1 MISTAF
7 AYVPPKKQA
16 DCKRLALRFLA
27 AFLLTS
33 GVCHANTG
41 IAQLLTPQNGSQVS
55 GYPAVQFSWTSVPD
69 ALQYVLWV
77 GTTQGSYN
85 ILYVATQS
93 TSTSSLIP
101 PAQSYYAR
109 IWTQT
114 SSGWFY
120 QDSTFSTTATA
131 YLTSPANGAIGVDPR
146 VQTFT
151 WTSIPN
157 VIWYQLYIGT
167 TPGGNDVYNS
177 WGVTVTSLTL
187 HLSLNSNFT
196 YYARLFTDVGG
207 KWTYT
212 DSHFTTGVGIA
223 HLITPANGSQVAG
236 YPAVQFTWNSV
247 VGATDYVLWVGTAP
261 GTYNVLY
268 DSTTSTNTSAPI
280 APGRTYYVRMWTEV
294 GSTWFYQDTTFST
307 TPVAYML
314 SPENGA
320 TGIDPTLPITFSW
333 TSVPQVIWYQIYI
346 GTSPGSNNVYNSWGV
361 TTTTLTVNLSWQS
374 NFTYYVRLFTDVGGQ
389 WRYSDSTFNTGTGIA
404 HLQSPINGAT
414 NVSQFQ
420 LFTWNAVPSALAYS
434 LIISPTNYG
443 VRDMFADT
451 WAPIVSSRYVWGLL
465 PSTYYYA
472 DMCTQFTSGWRCS
485 QSTFT
490 TGPAGALPNR
500 QQFYNTVQSLTSQVR
515 LMTQGM
521 TNHAIPG
528 TPLYEEMI
536 DHGQNPNEVTCGYYS
551 ITLLD
556 QMTPNQILGRYRELT
571 LDGVDGHV
579 IAEYW
584 DPFNNKW
591 QIADST
597 FGLIYFNPQ
606 TEMGQGAEDVNA
618 LLLSGDLS
626 DIDFFWVTNNG
637 SAYMTNYYMDPITLY
652 NNVYPFGD
660 INDSSL
666 VLNYVPNSP
675 LPYLN
680 PSSLSVQGTYGIYVF
695 QFANQTDQLT
705 INNAGTIVTV
715 TPGNTEGWA
724 AGIELWQGWY
734 VTSQVPPGM
743 NMYTFKRI
751 LF

>member
-1 MISTAF
+1 MISTVF
-7 AYVPPKKQA
+7 AYVSPKK
-16 DCKRLALRFLA
+16 LA
-27 AFLLTS
+27 AFKLLVLCLLGVVLLTS
-33 GVCHANTG
+33 GVCYANTG
-41 IAQLLTPQNGSQVS
+41 IAQLLTPQNGSQVL
-55 GYPAVQFSWTSVPD
+55 GYPAVQFTWTGVSD

-85 ILYVATQS
+85 ILYFATQS
-93 TSTSSLIP
+93 TGTSSLIP
-101 PAQSYYAR
+101 PAQTYYVR

-131 YLTSPANGAIGVDPR
+131 YLTSPANGATGIDPR

-187 HLSLNSNFT
+187 HLSLNSDFT

-212 DSHFTTGVGIA
+212 DSHFATGVGIA

-236 YPAVQFTWNSV
+236 YPAVQFSWNSV
-247 VGATDYVLWVGTAP
+247 MGASDYVLWVGTAP

-268 DSTTSTNTSAPI
+268 DSTTSTSTSAPI
-280 APGRTYYVRMWTEV
+280 PPGQTYYVRMWTLV
-294 GSTWFYQDTTFST
+294 GSTWYYQDTTFNT
-307 TPVAYML
+307 TPIAYML
-314 SPENGA
+314 SPANGA
-320 TGIDPTLPITFSW
+320 TGIDPTLPIAFSW
-333 TSVPQVIWYQIYI
+333 TSVPQAIWYQIYI
-346 GTSPGSNNVYNSWGV
+346 GTSPGSNNIYNSWGV

-389 WRYSDSTFNTGTGIA
+389 WRYSDTTFSTGTGTA

-420 LFTWNAVPSALAYS
+420 LFAWNAVPNALAYS
-434 LIISPTNYG
+434 LIVSPTNYG
-443 VRDMFADT
+443 VRDMFADDWVPT
-451 WAPIVSSRYVWGLL
+451 VSSRYVWGLL
-465 PSTYYYA
+465 PNTYYYA
-472 DMCTQFTSGWRCS
+472 DMCTQFTSGWKCS

-490 TGPAGALPNR
+490 TGPAGAVPNR
-500 QQFYNTVQSLTSQVR
+500 QQFYSEVQSLTAQVR

-521 TNHAIPG
+521 TNHATPG
-528 TPLYEEMI
+528 TPLYQEMI
-536 DHGQNPNEVTCGYYS
+536 DHGQNPNDVTCGYYS

-556 QMTPNQILGRYRELT
+556 QMTPNRILGRYRELT

-584 DPFNNKW
+584 DPFNDKW

-597 FGLIYFNPQ
+597 FGLVYFNPQ
-606 TEMGQGAEDVNA
+606 TEIGQGAEDVNT
-618 LLLSGDLS
+618 LLLSGEYS
-626 DIDFFWVTNNG
+626 DIDFLWVTNNG
-637 SAYMTNYYMDPITLY
+637 SAYMTNYYLDPITLY

-660 INDSSL
+660 LNDSSL

-675 LPYLN
+675 LPFLN
-680 PSSLSVQGTYGIYVF
+680 ASSLSAQGTFGVYIF

-724 AGIELWQGWY
+724 VAIELWQGWY
-734 VTSQVPPGM
+734 VTSQAPPGM
-743 NMYTFKRI
+743 NIYTFKRI